1 MSVSRLVVASERQSA
16 SEKLERLKA
25 EARGLA
31 HEHLETLNE
40 ALAEVAQLSREICE
54 GGDLYPVGAQE
65 LARRLK
71 EDAAR
76 HALALSGIIA
86 RH

>member
-1 MSVSRLVVASERQSA
+1 LVVASERKSA
-16 SEKLERLKA
+16 SERIERLKA

-31 HEHLETLNE
+31 HENLETLNE
-40 ALAEVAQLSREICE
+40 TLNEVVKFAVEICE

-71 EDAAR
+71 EEAGR
-76 HALALSGIIA
+76 HALALSAIIA